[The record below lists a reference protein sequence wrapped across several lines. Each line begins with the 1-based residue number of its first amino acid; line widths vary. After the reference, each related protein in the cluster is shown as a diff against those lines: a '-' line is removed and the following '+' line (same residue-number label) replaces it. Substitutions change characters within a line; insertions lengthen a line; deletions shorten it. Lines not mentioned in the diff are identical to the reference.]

1 MRFHLGPSVVALT
14 LAAGLAS
21 ACVTALGDFDTG
33 GSLADGGGGVDG
45 ASDADAGA
53 ALPDGAT
60 SADATADGTARSD
73 ASDAAVGTDGG
84 VVDAGPPF
92 DPTQLGGLAVWL
104 DSDSATFTLSQ
115 ARVTGWRDKSSKGNS
130 AKNQLPTMSPF
141 PNPANPTFNNRA
153 TLHFDGSSYM
163 YVLNSAS
170 IQVGDGDFLVAMV
183 ASVAPGTTALE
194 TLFEKHETTAPFAG
208 PALYAT
214 PAKGD
219 AVIAQ
224 GNGVVSQ
231 TTGINDGNAHYLAAW
246 RSGAT
251 LTIVTDRTQ
260 STGAVTSIPA
270 TAGASKDLDLGM
282 ELAGTLQN
290 YLVGDIAE
298 VVVVVGSVPSARA
311 LALRDYMIRKYNL

>member
-1 MRFHLGPSVVALT
+1 MQNSIAGRDVVAIT
-14 LAAGLAS
+14 LSAALAS
-21 ACVTALGDFDTG
+21 ACVNALGDFDTG
-33 GSLADGGGGVDG
+33 GSLADGGDVVDG
-45 ASDADAGA
+45 APDAGA
-53 ALPDGAT
+53 TPADGAASTDAISPDGAAFT
-60 SADATADGTARSD
+60 D
-73 ASDAAVGTDGG
+73 ASDGG
-84 VVDAGPPF
+84 VGSEVGITDAGPLF
-92 DPTQLGGLAVWL
+92 DPTQLAGLAVWL
-104 DSDSATFTLSQ
+104 DSDSTTYTLSQ
-115 ARVTGWRDKSSKGNS
+115 ARVTGWRDKSAKANS
-130 AKNQLPTMSPF
+130 AKNQLPTTSPF

-153 TLHFDGSSYM
+153 TLHFDGKSYI

-170 IQVGDGDFLVAMV
+170 IQLGDGDFLVAMV
-183 ASVAPGTTALE
+183 ASVAPGTTQLE
-194 TLFEKHETTAPFAG
+194 TLFEKHETTSPFAG

-251 LTIVTDRTQ
+251 LTVVTDRTQ
-260 STGAVTSIPA
+260 SSGAVTPIAA
-270 TAGASKDLDLGM
+270 TAGATKDLQLGM
-282 ELAGTLQN
+282 ELSGTLQN

-298 VVVVVGSVPSARA
+298 VVVVVGSVPAARA